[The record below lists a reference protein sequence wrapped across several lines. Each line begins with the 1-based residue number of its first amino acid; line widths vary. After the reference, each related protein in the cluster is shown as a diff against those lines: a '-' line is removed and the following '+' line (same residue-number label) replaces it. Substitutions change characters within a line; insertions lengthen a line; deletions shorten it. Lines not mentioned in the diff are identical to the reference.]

1 MKEIKNLEQNSD
13 KSNEKLH
20 ISDVRSS
27 VINNI
32 DLKLT
37 DNDNKILEVLKYVEN
52 EYGKGYS
59 RFQIPLIYFG

>member
-1 MKEIKNLEQNSD
+1 MNKDNKSD
-13 KSNEKLH
+13 ELNDTDKKLH

-37 DNDNKILEVLKYVEN
+37 DNDNKILEMLKYVEN
-52 EYGKGYS
+52 EYGKGYGQ
-59 RFQIPLIYFG
+59 FQIPLIYFG